1 MTNKSEET
9 NVLISLLND
18 PPLSPSWF
26 RSHFLLHIIRNSII
40 FWWLLSKA
48 ILLPKVQLPVVK
60 TTSSSIEGASI
71 STVDLT
77 RSETPAPTLQAP
89 SISSSECSLQ
99 CCTLNSPTPT
109 RLDVDKES
117 SARSYGKRKRYFQ
130 PEWLQKYDWLVLCKT
145 ESRAY
150 CHSCRYV
157 LSANLQTAQK
167 NGVDSFTSKG
177 FNNWKNGSVCLS
189 RFGA

>member
-1 MTNKSEET
+1 MASLKSY
-9 NVLISLLND
+9 
-18 PPLSPSWF
+18 F
-26 RSHFLLHIIRNSII
+26 A
-40 FWWLLSKA
+40 SKSSVA
-48 ILLPKVQLPVVK
+48 VVK
-60 TTSSSIEGASI
+60 TTSSSSESASI

-157 LSANLQTAQK
+157 LSANLKTAQK
-167 NGVDSFTSKG
+167 NGDDSFTSKG
-177 FNNWKNGSVCLS
+177 FNNWKNGSACLS
-189 RFGA
+189 QHAESTYHREAKLIRGLKR